1 MTYLSW
7 PSAGRSPS
15 DTHVAGSGRRS
26 ILKGMCGRLGAIVPI
41 CLWSGSRLLRTAS
54 TSSQAFL
61 RPGPAPA
68 EGFWQAEVEIKKSKF
83 IARLAP
89 CKTLAE
95 GRQFK
100 KEVSDFR
107 ASHNC
112 WAAIDLA
119 GSMGSSDDGEPAGT
133 AGMPMRSVL
142 ERAGYRG
149 ASVVVTRYYGGIK
162 LGTGGLVRAYTEC
175 CQAVT
180 KEVEWLEFQKH
191 TCLEV
196 LDIAPSQT
204 ATLYRLTSDGNKLGA
219 TMSTDVCYD
228 LEGNARVILEVPEKD
243 EAALKSALIDAGMR
257 NLRTVEENE
266 LEDDYEPEPEA
277 EAPELLADDVFD
289 THEEEAEYE
298 VQDAQEA
305 NSDDELAQLDA
316 EERALSEKENGRR
329 ESSPTTR
336 TSVAEVG
343 PETLAPDGVLRVD
356 EVDEVSKTPPEDR
369 PQSPPAKKGLKSKLS
384 RPPRRTA
391 T

>member
-149 ASVVVTRYYGGIK
+149 ASVVVTR
-162 LGTGGLVRAYTEC
+162 
-175 CQAVT
+175 
-180 KEVEWLEFQKH
+180 
-191 TCLEV
+191 
-196 LDIAPSQT
+196 
-204 ATLYRLTSDGNKLGA
+204 
-219 TMSTDVCYD
+219 STDVCYD